1 MAELTLHF
9 ETTQGTDMET
19 AAVDLKNSLGSV
31 AGVESADTTPQ
42 RFQAIGPA
50 EILSVIAIATTV
62 IQSTSTLLK
71 AVGDLHDAWAK
82 VAAKFPGLHKPTVE
96 VGMKKV
102 PIDQLTD
109 KDVSELLKS

>member
-9 ETTQGTDMET
+9 ETAQGTDMET
-19 AAVDLKNSLGSV
+19 AAADLKQSLAGVS
-31 AGVESADTTPQ
+31 GVESADAIPQ

-71 AVGDLHDAWAK
+71 AVSELHEAWAK
-82 VAAKFPGLHKPTVE
+82 VAAKFPGLHKPTIE
-96 VGMKKV
+96 MGMKKV

-109 KDVSELLKS
+109 KDCEQLLKS